1 MQPSFSRCF
10 SFLILTWI
18 GILVVVAFALFSD
31 PEKTAEDLVREAR
44 EANLAP
50 CFADVALVHIYS
62 TLFRAQDDLSD
73 DELAE
78 LEKAGR
84 IITGGHHKGIIV
96 PENCFAVASGLYGFN
111 TTFWQRPYHGG
122 QYDMS
127 IPYWNPVEDQINADD
142 T

>member
-1 MQPSFSRCF
+1 MEPSFSRCF
-10 SFLILTWI
+10 PFLIFTWI
-18 GILVVVAFALFSD
+18 GILIVLAFALRPE
-31 PEKTAEDLVREAR
+31 PEKTAEDLVQEVRKTS
-44 EANLAP
+44 LAP
-50 CFADVALVHIYS
+50 CFPNVAFVHIYS
-62 TLFRAQDDLSD
+62 ALFRAQDDLSD
-73 DELAE
+73 DELAQFK
-78 LEKAGR
+78 KAGR
-84 IITGGHHKGIIV
+84 IITGGHHKGIVV